1 MLDNQ
6 RLLSTESTKLILKD
20 RSIKMPKPPF
30 NMLISGI
37 TNCGKTHYALDLI
50 ESIQLGSVIRDCQAF
65 DYIVIYCP
73 TYLVNETYDRKF
85 IYDDK
90 DVIVVTDDNLDEML
104 EKNMEFFSGSVRDGP
119 STLFLIDDC
128 ANLHDSKM
136 KESAIC
142 KLAFHGRHHNISTWI
157 ITQKYNAIVKDF
169 RDNIRML
176 VLFFDKDRD
185 SMESALKQNNIIPKE
200 QINDVINTLK
210 NNRGSKLIM
219 RLEHPFDYK
228 IE

>member
-1 MLDNQ
+1 MLD
-6 RLLSTESTKLILKD
+6 SHTS
-20 RSIKMPKPPF
+20 SIMPKPPF

-50 ESIQLGSVIRDCQAF
+50 ENWARSIPPGSTQAF

-104 EKNMEFFSGSVRDGP
+104 EKNMEFFSGSVKDGP

-142 KLAFHGRHHNISTWI
+142 KLAFHGQPPQYFHLD
-157 ITQKYNAIVKDF
+157 YNAKV
-169 RDNIRML
+169 
-176 VLFFDKDRD
+176 
-185 SMESALKQNNIIPKE
+185 
-200 QINDVINTLK
+200 
-210 NNRGSKLIM
+210 
-219 RLEHPFDYK
+219 
-228 IE
+228 

>member
-1 MLDNQ
+1 MLDSQ
-6 RLLSTESTKLILKD
+6 SLSSTS
-20 RSIKMPKPPF
+20 SIKMPKPPF

-50 ESIQLGSVIRDCQAF
+50 ENWARSIPPGSTQAF

-104 EKNMEFFSGSVRDGP
+104 EKNMEFFSGSA
-119 STLFLIDDC
+119 TLFLIDDC

-200 QINDVINTLK
+200 QINDVLNTLK

>member
-1 MLDNQ
+1 
-6 RLLSTESTKLILKD
+6 
-20 RSIKMPKPPF
+20 
-30 NMLISGI
+30 MLISGI
-37 TNCGKTHYALDLI
+37 TNCGKTHYVLDLI
-50 ESIQLGSVIRDCQAF
+50 EHEMLKHEAF

-73 TYLVNETYDRKF
+73 TYLVNETYDRDF
-85 IYDDK
+85 IYNNNRILIIDP
-90 DVIVVTDDNLDEML
+90 TDCLDEYL
-104 EKNMEFFSGSVRDGP
+104 EMNMKFFSGAGQ
-119 STLFLIDDC
+119 TLFLIDDC

-169 RDNIRML
+169 RDNIKML
-176 VLFFDKDRD
+176 ILFFNKDRD

-200 QINDVINTLK
+200 QVNDVINTLK

-219 RLEHPFDYK
+219 RLDHPFDYK